1 MTTTLLTHAA
11 QASWAGANAA
21 SGGSPG
27 RPSEGDALDAYSRA
41 VSGAAE
47 RVGPAVVSV
56 EVKGRPRPQGRG
68 RGGRGQRPQPPVDPN
83 AYEPTGSGVIFDS
96 QGRVITNEH
105 VARTAPSPD
114 AISVVLPDGRRF
126 PAVVEMADP
135 SVDIA
140 VLRIPNAPA
149 GLPVAE
155 LTSAALRVGQLV
167 VAIGNPY
174 GLSWTVTAG
183 VVSAVGRALPIGP
196 GHELKDLVQTDTPI
210 NPGNSG
216 GPLVD
221 AQGRVVGIT
230 TAVMPFA
237 RGVGFAVP
245 TSAVLGAIAGHQ
257 ERLRSQGPRK
267 FGISG
272 VQTAIEPALQTRLG
286 LAQDKGVLLVDVQPG
301 SPAADASLRAL
312 DVVVSISD
320 TSVTTVEALKER
332 IDATKGGVN
341 VEVAFIREGKLRR
354 THAVLGNPHP

>member
-1 MTTTLLTHAA
+1 MSQVES
-11 QASWAGANAA
+11 QAM
-21 SGGSPG
+21 
-27 RPSEGDALDAYSRA
+27 DAYSRA

-56 EVKGRPRPQGRG
+56 EVRGRRAPQGRG
-68 RGGRGQRPQPPVDPN
+68 RGRRPAPPVDPN
-83 AYEPTGSGVIFDS
+83 AFVPTGSGVIFDS
-96 QGRVITNEH
+96 SGRVITNDH
-105 VARTAPSPD
+105 VARTALRPGSGQALSPD

-126 PAVVEMADP
+126 PAIVELADP
-135 SVDIA
+135 SADIA

-149 GLPVAE
+149 GLPVAA
-155 LTSAALRVGQLV
+155 LTSSTLKVGQLV

-183 VVSAVGRALPIGP
+183 VVSAVGRSLPVGD
-196 GHELKDLVQTDTPI
+196 GRELRDLVQTDTPI

-257 ERLRSQGPRK
+257 ERLQREGPRK

-272 VQTAIEPALQTRLG
+272 MATAIEPELQKRLG
-286 LAQDKGVLLVDVQPG
+286 LTQDRGVLLVDVQAG
-301 SPAADASLRAL
+301 SRAAAASLRPM
-312 DVVVSISD
+312 DIVVSIGD
-320 TSVTTVEALKER
+320 TAVTTVDALKQR
-332 IDATKGGVN
+332 IDALRPGRN
-341 VEVAFIREGKLRR
+341 VEVPFLREGRLRR
-354 THAVLGNPHP
+354 THVVVGGAPTGVVEASNPHP